1 MSSESGEGAETCKT
15 SGLTGTP
22 ISSESL
28 GPQQLEAIAFDPR
41 WELCLSGT
49 TVYVRPATTGRHQE
63 WQAVGRARD
72 LDQMLLRSPT
82 TTTYLG
88 EVDSASLYT
97 QRSTPSSTP
106 SGLTLWDRLSTLLA
120 DLAMAVLRRA
130 VRRAFLP

>member
-1 MSSESGEGAETCKT
+1 MTT
-15 SGLTGTP
+15 
-22 ISSESL
+22 SSESL
-28 GPQQLEAIAFDPR
+28 GPQPLEVTALDPR
-41 WELCLSGT
+41 WELCLSGNV
-49 TVYVRPATTGRHQE
+49 VYVRPATTEPPAE
-63 WQAVGRARD
+63 WVAVGRALD

>member
-41 WELCLSGT
+41 WELCLSGNI
-49 TVYVRPATTGRHQE
+49 VYARPATTGRPAE
-63 WQAVGRARD
+63 WLAVGVAHG
-72 LDQMLLRSPT
+72 LDQLPSRLPT
-82 TTTYLG
+82 TTTPPEPWG
-88 EVDSASLYT
+88 NVSLST
-97 QRSTPSSTP
+97 RRSTPSSTP